1 MDNLKT
7 IQKIM
12 KVMKVI
18 TRIGYVM
25 CVVGGSICL
34 VSILVLLVLDK
45 TGLMADEDVKAMFM
59 FQNTV
64 TAVAY
69 CGCLVGLCQTA
80 FGALITRKWNRYFTM
95 EQNDGTPF
103 VKESAEFLFSAAINE
118 LILGF
123 VAFIVSLVIIAV
135 FEVTNGE
142 IDFPFDLK
150 LSFDIV
156 TVLFTMFLSLVFR
169 YGAEVRNK

>member
-59 FQNTV
+59 SQNTV

-69 CGCLVGLCQTA
+69 
-80 FGALITRKWNRYFTM
+80 
-95 EQNDGTPF
+95 
-103 VKESAEFLFSAAINE
+103 
-118 LILGF
+118 
-123 VAFIVSLVIIAV
+123 
-135 FEVTNGE
+135 
-142 IDFPFDLK
+142 
-150 LSFDIV
+150 
-156 TVLFTMFLSLVFR
+156 
-169 YGAEVRNK
+169 

>member
-45 TGLMADEDVKAMFM
+45 TGLMADEDIKAIYGRFSVSYCKAIKDIPG
-59 FQNTV
+59 FTENTYDKD
-64 TAVAY
+64 A
-69 CGCLVGLCQTA
+69 
-80 FGALITRKWNRYFTM
+80 I
-95 EQNDGTPF
+95 
-103 VKESAEFLFSAAINE
+103 FSE
-118 LILGF
+118 
-123 VAFIVSLVIIAV
+123 II
-135 FEVTNGE
+135 
-142 IDFPFDLK
+142 K
-150 LSFDIV
+150 
-156 TVLFTMFLSLVFR
+156 
-169 YGAEVRNK
+169 K